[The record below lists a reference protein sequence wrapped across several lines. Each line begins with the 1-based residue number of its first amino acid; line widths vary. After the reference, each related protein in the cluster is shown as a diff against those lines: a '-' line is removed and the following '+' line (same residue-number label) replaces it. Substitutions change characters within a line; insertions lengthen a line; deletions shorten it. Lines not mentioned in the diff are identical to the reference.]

1 MKKRSSFGQHTL
13 DRRYF
18 VTDEMFAAEHE
29 KIFFRSWLLAG
40 HVSQLE
46 KAGSY
51 FLFELERE
59 SVIVVRD
66 EAGEIRAF
74 HNHCRHRGS
83 RLCHEHQG
91 TLGKTILCPY
101 HAWSYGL
108 DGALRGAPSMNEV
121 EGFSAG
127 DYPLHGVALA
137 NWEGFL
143 FVNLAKD
150 PQPFAASLPG
160 LIGRF
165 KQWQPS
171 ELVAADRRVYEVDA
185 NWKMFFHN
193 FSECYHCPLAHPQL
207 NKLTPFRNSEND
219 LDEGTV
225 LGGPMGMNNLE
236 GSMTIGGER
245 CAPPFSGLTEHERAR
260 VYYYTLFPGAFISFH
275 PDYVMVH
282 RAVPLAIDR
291 YAHHLRMVFPSR
303 SRRRAGIR
311 SEAGRRLLGH
321 DQSPGLGLVRQRL
334 SRRDHA
340 SLDAGSVLGNG
351 KPARC
356 VRSPVPARD
365 AWRAGT
371 SDLAAQ
377 RLMPCSNRLQKL
389 GCGAF
394 NVR

>member
-59 SVIVVRD
+59 SVIVLRD

-91 TLGKTILCPY
+91 TLGKAILCPY

-121 EGFSAG
+121 QGFAAS

-143 FVNLAKD
+143 FVNLAKE

-219 LDEGTV
+219 LDEGSV

-245 CAPPFSGLTEHERAR
+245 CAPPFAALTEHERAR

-291 YAHHLRMVFPSR
+291 TRIICEWYFHRDVVAT
-303 SRRRAGIR
+303 
-311 SEAGRRLLGH
+311 
-321 DQSPGLGLVRQRL
+321 PGF
-334 SRRDHA
+334 DP
-340 SLDAGSVLGNG
+340 
-351 KPARC
+351 KPAVDFWDMTNRQDWDLC
-356 VRSPVPARD
+356 VNAYRGVITR
-365 AWRAGT
+365 AWTPGPY
-371 SDLAAQ
+371 SEMESQLAAFDRQ
-377 RLMPCSNRLQKL
+377 YLRAMHGEPEPATSLRS
-389 GCGAF
+389 A
-394 NVR
+394 